1 VNGLCRRGRTS
12 VGLPD
17 VTSLQQTHAVPTTS
31 GPRYVR
37 HPTGI
42 YTVVVAL
49 FCGLLLISN
58 IAATKLITVVDG
70 LPIIQGIFTD
80 GGALLFP
87 LTYILGDV
95 LAEVYGMRQA
105 RRAIWLGFF
114 LAALA
119 SVTFLVV
126 GLAPPGPG
134 YENQDA
140 FLAVLGFVPR
150 IVAASLAGYLAGQ
163 FLNAYVLVKIKNRT
177 SERRMWMR
185 LVGSTVVGE
194 FADTALFCF
203 IAFVGVIDGWGA
215 LISYTIVGYLYKV
228 AVEVVFLPVTYAV
241 IKAIKRR
248 EPDYATAGVSKPSA
262 GRPSVRQL
270 RLVVRADDYERVVS
284 FYRDTLGMAEEDSYA
299 TGDAKVMILDAG
311 RATLEL
317 SNPAQVD
324 YIDGAEVG
332 RTGVSPSMR
341 VALEVDDVAAAT
353 SRLEAAGAT
362 VIAEPT
368 RTPWNSLNARLDAPA
383 GVQLTIF
390 TELDPK
396 RAGG

>member
-1 VNGLCRRGRTS
+1 M
-12 VGLPD
+12 
-17 VTSLQQTHAVPTTS
+17 TSLQQTHAVPTTNR
-31 GPRYVR
+31 PRYVR

-42 YTVVVAL
+42 YTIVVAL

-70 LPIIQGIFTD
+70 LPVIQGIFTD
-80 GGALLFP
+80 GGAFLFP

-95 LAEVYGMRQA
+95 LAEVYGLRQA

-177 SERRMWMR
+177 NERKMWMR

-228 AVEVVFLPVTYAV
+228 AVEVIFLPVTYAV

-248 EPDYATAGVSKPSA
+248 EPDYASTVALKPTTEK
-262 GRPSVRQL
+262 PSVRQL
-270 RLVVRADDYERVVS
+270 RLVVRADDYEGAVS
-284 FYRDTLGMAEEDSYA
+284 FYRDTLGMAEEESYA
-299 TGDAKVMILDAG
+299 TGDARVMILDAG
-311 RATLEL
+311 RGTLEL

-324 YIDGAEVG
+324 YIDDAEIG
-332 RTGVSPSMR
+332 RTGVSPSWR
-341 VALEVDDVAAAT
+341 VAVEVDDAVAVT

-368 RTPWNSLNARLDAPA
+368 ETPWRSLNARLDAPA
-383 GVQLTIF
+383 GVQLTVF
-390 TELDPK
+390 SELD
-396 RAGG
+396 RG

>member
-1 VNGLCRRGRTS
+1 M
-12 VGLPD
+12 
-17 VTSLQQTHAVPTTS
+17 TSLQQTHAVPTTNR
-31 GPRYVR
+31 PRYVR

-42 YTVVVAL
+42 YTIVVAL

-70 LPIIQGIFTD
+70 LPVIQGIFTD
-80 GGALLFP
+80 GGAFLFP

-95 LAEVYGMRQA
+95 LAEVYGLRQA

-177 SERRMWMR
+177 NERKMWMR

-203 IAFVGVIDGWGA
+203 IAFAGVIDGWGA

-228 AVEVVFLPVTYAV
+228 AVEVIFLPVTYAV

-248 EPDYATAGVSKPSA
+248 EPDYASTVALKPTTEK
-262 GRPSVRQL
+262 PSVRQL
-270 RLVVRADDYERVVS
+270 RLVVRADDYEGAVS
-284 FYRDTLGMAEEDSYA
+284 FYRDTLGMAEEESYA
-299 TGDAKVMILDAG
+299 TGDARVMILDAG
-311 RATLEL
+311 RGTLEL

-324 YIDGAEVG
+324 YIDDAEIG
-332 RTGVSPSMR
+332 RTGVSPSWR
-341 VALEVDDVAAAT
+341 VAVEVDDAVAVT

-368 RTPWNSLNARLDAPA
+368 ETPWRSLNARLDAPA
-383 GVQLTIF
+383 GVQLTVF
-390 TELDPK
+390 SELD
-396 RAGG
+396 RG

>member
-1 VNGLCRRGRTS
+1 M
-12 VGLPD
+12 
-17 VTSLQQTHAVPTTS
+17 TSLQQTHAVPATN

-80 GGALLFP
+80 GGAFLFP

-95 LAEVYGMRQA
+95 LAEVYGLRQA

-134 YENQDA
+134 YENQAA

-150 IVAASLAGYLAGQ
+150 IVVASLAGYLAGQ

-177 SERRMWMR
+177 NERKMWMR

-203 IAFVGVIDGWGA
+203 IAFVGVIDGWAA

-228 AVEVVFLPVTYAV
+228 AVEVIFLPITYAV

-248 EPDYATAGVSKPSA
+248 EPDYAAAAAETPTVG
-262 GRPSVRQL
+262 QL
-270 RLVVRADDYERVVS
+270 RLVVRADDYDGAVR
-284 FYRDTLGMAEEDSYA
+284 FYRDTLGMAEEESYA
-299 TGDAKVMILDAG
+299 TGDARVMILDAG

-324 YIDGAEVG
+324 YIDEAEVG
-332 RTGVSPSMR
+332 RTGVSPPWR
-341 VALEVDDVAAAT
+341 VAVEVDDAT
-353 SRLEAAGAT
+353 AVTERLEAAGAS

-368 RTPWNSLNARLDAPA
+368 ETPWRSLNARLNAPA
-383 GVQLTIF
+383 GIQLTVF
-390 TELDPK
+390 EELG
-396 RAGG
+396 R

>member
-1 VNGLCRRGRTS
+1 
-12 VGLPD
+12 LPD
-17 VTSLQQTHAVPTTS
+17 VTSLQPTRTVAPTT

-70 LPIIQGIFTD
+70 LPVIEGIFTD
-80 GGALLFP
+80 GGAFLFP

-95 LAEVYGMRQA
+95 LAEVYGLRQA

-119 SVTFLVV
+119 SLTFLVV
-126 GLAPPGPG
+126 GMAPPGPG

-140 FLAVLGFVPR
+140 FVAVLGFVPR

-163 FLNAYVLVKIKNRT
+163 FLNAYVLVKIKKRT
-177 SERRMWMR
+177 DERRLWVR

-194 FADTALFCF
+194 FADTALFCV
-203 IAFVGVIDGWGA
+203 IAFAGIFPTWSS
-215 LISYTIVGYLYKV
+215 LISYTVTGYLYKV

-241 IKAIKRR
+241 IKAIKKR
-248 EPDYATAGVSKPSA
+248 EPDYAAARSEKPA
-262 GRPSVRQL
+262 VRQL
-270 RLVVRADDYERVVS
+270 RLVVRAEDYDDAVR
-284 FYRDTLGMAEEDSYA
+284 FYRDVLGLPEEESYTSGA
-299 TGDAKVMILDAG
+299 ARVMILDAG

-324 YIDGAEVG
+324 LIDTAEVG
-332 RTGVSPSMR
+332 RTGVSPDWR
-341 VALEVDDVAAAT
+341 VALEVDD
-353 SRLEAAGAT
+353 AAGTTAT
-362 VIAEPT
+362 LARSGAHVVAEPT
-368 RTPWNSLNARLDAPA
+368 ETPWRSLNARLQAPG

-390 TELDPK
+390 EELD
-396 RAGG
+396 R

>member
-1 VNGLCRRGRTS
+1 M
-12 VGLPD
+12 
-17 VTSLQQTHAVPTTS
+17 TSLQPTRTVARTT

-70 LPIIQGIFTD
+70 LPVIEGIFTD
-80 GGALLFP
+80 GGAFLFP

-95 LAEVYGMRQA
+95 LAEVYGLRQA

-119 SVTFLVV
+119 SLTFLVV
-126 GLAPPGPG
+126 GMAPPGPG

-140 FLAVLGFVPR
+140 FVAVLGFVPR

-163 FLNAYVLVKIKNRT
+163 FLNAYVLVKIKKRT
-177 SERRMWMR
+177 DERRLWVR

-194 FADTALFCF
+194 FADTALFCL
-203 IAFVGVIDGWGA
+203 IAFAGIFPTWSG
-215 LISYTIVGYLYKV
+215 LISYTVTGYLYKV

-241 IKAIKRR
+241 IKAIKKR
-248 EPDYATAGVSKPSA
+248 EPDYAAARSEKPA
-262 GRPSVRQL
+262 VRQL
-270 RLVVRADDYERVVS
+270 RLVVRAEDYDDAVR
-284 FYRDTLGMAEEDSYA
+284 FYRDVLGLPEEESYA
-299 TGDAKVMILDAG
+299 SGPARVMILDAG

-324 YIDGAEVG
+324 LIDTAEVG
-332 RTGVSPSMR
+332 RTGVSPAWR
-341 VALEVDDVAAAT
+341 VALEVDD
-353 SRLEAAGAT
+353 AAGTTAALARSGAH
-362 VIAEPT
+362 VVAEPT
-368 RTPWNSLNARLDAPA
+368 ETPWRSLNARLQAPG

-390 TELDPK
+390 EELD
-396 RAGG
+396 R